1 MTVGLLSLLAVLVL
15 AFLRVP
21 LAFALLSVSLAGIGI
36 VMGFDVARSLVP
48 MTISEAVFSYELA
61 VVPMFILM
69 GNILARS
76 GISDD
81 LFRAANAFLG
91 PVRGGLALST
101 MVTCA
106 GFSAV
111 CGSSLATAATMSK
124 VAYPSMKRYGYSDQL
139 ASATIAAG
147 GTLGILIPPSII
159 LMIYGILTQTNIGDL
174 FVAAVIPGILGL
186 VMYLGVVYAIACISP
201 QDAPRGE
208 RTTTAEKIR
217 SLRGVWPFTLLFV
230 VIIGGLYGR
239 LFTATEAA
247 GLGAGLALI
256 LSIAQRRMSWASFR
270 QIFVETATTSVM
282 LYSVLFGAL
291 LFAKLISFSGLGE
304 GMLAATSSST
314 PRSAARA
321 PPTRPSPTRTATASA
336 RRTCVTPPCAS
347 ASPRS
352 GSTRSPP
359 TPRTTPPASPVRSPT
374 SPPAWPSVP
383 VVIDTNV
390 FVAALRSAGGA
401 SRQGNRGGE
410 RNRGGTPISAEGG
423 TRVVFGMA
431 LFAAAAAPTGDRRRG
446 GFCRSAGRREGGGG
460 RNARRVR
467 DGLVRS
473 GRSSYRA

>member
-21 LAFALLSVSLAGIGI
+21 LAFALLSVSLAGISV
-36 VMGFDVARSLVP
+36 VMGLDVARSLVP

-174 FVAAVIPGILGL
+174 FVAAVIPGLLGL
-186 VMYLGVVYAIACISP
+186 VMYLGVVYAIACFSP

-208 RTTTAEKIR
+208 RTTTAEKLR

-256 LSIAQRRMSWASFR
+256 LSMAQRRMSWQSFR
-270 QIFVETATTSVM
+270 QVFVETAITSVM

-304 GMLAATSSST
+304 GILELVQEAGLGPYQTLAAILLIFLLLG
-314 PRSAARA
+314 
-321 PPTRPSPTRTATASA
+321 
-336 RRTCVTPPCAS
+336 CVMESLAIILICVPLFLPILISHGFDLVWFGIIVVVVTEIALITPPI
-347 ASPRS
+347 
-352 GSTRSPP
+352 GM
-359 TPRTTPPASPVRSPT
+359 
-374 SPPAWPSVP
+374 
-383 VVIDTNV
+383 NV
-390 FVAALRSAGGA
+390 FVLKAALPHVRLGA
-401 SRQGNRGGE
+401 IFRG
-410 RNRGGTPISAEGG
+410 
-423 TRVVFGMA
+423 
-431 LFAAAAAPTGDRRRG
+431 LAPFVAIDLLRLLLLVAFPSITL
-446 GFCRSAGRREGGGG
+446 
-460 RNARRVR
+460 
-467 DGLVRS
+467 GLV
-473 GRSSYRA
+473 AMMK